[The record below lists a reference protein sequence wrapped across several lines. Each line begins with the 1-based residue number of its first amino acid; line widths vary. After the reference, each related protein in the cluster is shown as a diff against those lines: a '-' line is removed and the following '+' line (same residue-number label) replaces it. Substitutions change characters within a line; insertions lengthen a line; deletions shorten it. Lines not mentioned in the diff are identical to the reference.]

1 MLYLF
6 RLKGITMKNK
16 KTIIT
21 YGTYDMLHVGHMN
34 LLKRAKALGDYLIV
48 GVTDEN
54 YDRSRGKLNVVEST
68 KKRVKAIEELEFVDK
83 VIVETHKDQKAE
95 DMVKYDVDI
104 FAIGDD
110 WVGAFDYLNEYT
122 HVEYLARTEGI
133 SSTKLRKEN
142 FDTIKMGIVGLGR
155 DTQAFLD
162 ESKFVSNLNVNRIYG
177 EDFLKVK
184 AFTKESD
191 SIKYGHDNYDEF
203 LDTAIQAVYID
214 TALKEHYNF
223 IKKALEAGKHILCEN
238 PLALNKNELKELLSI
253 AKERELLL
261 LSAVKTAFLPAFNQL
276 LHELDSGLIGDIKEV
291 RATRTSLYKEKKYS
305 NTFIQQ
311 GATNILS
318 AYPSL
323 LVNKVL
329 GKSKNITFFDQ
340 VENGYDINN
349 LIVTKHKHGA
359 LGISN
364 VAVGMKS
371 EGDAVISGTKGYVYI
386 PAPWWLTKTFE
397 VRFEDTHKT
406 LSYNYEFEGCG
417 LRYMI
422 AEFSSLIQRGKRKSK
437 MLTPSDMVGINR
449 VLLEY
454 NEKRDKNKNKTK
466 REER

>member
-1 MLYLF
+1 
-6 RLKGITMKNK
+6 MKDK

-21 YGTYDMLHVGHMN
+21 YGTYDMLHIGHMN
-34 LLKRAKALGDYLIV
+34 LLERAKALGDYLIV

-54 YDRSRGKLNVVEST
+54 YDRSRGKLNVSEST
-68 KKRVKAIEELEFVDK
+68 KKRVKAIEALDFVDK
-83 VIVETHKDQKAE
+83 VIVETHKNQKAE

-155 DTQAFLD
+155 DTQSFLD
-162 ESKFVSNLNVNRIYG
+162 ESKFVSNVKINRIYAD
-177 EDFLKVK
+177 DFLDIK
-184 AFTKESD
+184 AFTKD
-191 SIKYGHDNYDEF
+191 NKFIKYGHDNYDEF
-203 LDTAIQAVYID
+203 LDTSIQAIYID
-214 TALKEHYNF
+214 TTLEQHYIL
-223 IKKALEAGKHILCEN
+223 IKKALEAGKHVLCEN
-238 PLALNKNELKELLSI
+238 PLALNKKELKELLSL
-253 AKERELLL
+253 AKKEKRLL

-276 LHELDSGLIGDIKEV
+276 LKEIDTGIIGEVKEV
-291 RATRTSLYKEKKYS
+291 RATQTSLYKEKKYS
-305 NTFIQQ
+305 DTFIQQ

-340 VENGYDINN
+340 AEDGYDINN
-349 LIVTKHKHGA
+349 LIVTKHKNGA

-364 VAVGMKS
+364 VAIGMKS
-371 EGDAVISGTKGYVYI
+371 EGDAVISGTKGYIYI
-386 PAPWWLTKTFE
+386 PAPWWLTQKFE

-406 LSYNYEFEGCG
+406 LSFNYEVEGCG
-417 LRYMI
+417 LRYML
-422 AEFSSLIQRGKRKSK
+422 AEFTSLIQRGKRQSK

-454 NEKRDKNKNKTK
+454 NESKNNKNKNKNK
-466 REER
+466 KEEK